1 MSARGLYVGRGG
13 QMVVMAEF
21 LVRGYNV
28 AVPEVDRGDDIF
40 VVQDDN
46 GTLSRVQVKT
56 GNLRELTGAT
66 PRTEGQFKVSLKQLK
81 TLRIPDITYVLVAR
95 SERGWGDFLVV
106 SRDALYDAHLAKGIG
121 SPVDE
126 GRSLLFKIEY
136 SDSRIACSGV
146 DLQAWRNAWTRW
158 PILDP

>member
-28 AVPEVDRGDDIF
+28 AIPEVDRGDDIF

-56 GNLRELTGAT
+56 ANLRSLPGAS
-66 PRTEGQFKVSLKQLK
+66 PRSEGQFKVSLKQLK
-81 TLRIPDITYVLVAR
+81 TLRIPDINYVFVAR
-95 SERGWGDFLVV
+95 AETGWRDFLVV
-106 SRDALYDAHLAKGIG
+106 SREALYDTHLTKGIG

-126 GRSLLFKIEY
+126 GRSLLFKVEY
-136 SDSRIACSGV
+136 GSTQITCAGV
-146 DLQAWRNAWTRW
+146 DLQPWRNAWSRW
-158 PILDP
+158 PVLDP